1 MEEEMKQL
9 SIDAVAFDLEAI
21 MDFVFQNKNKDKS
34 SEIREVWDKNDEGT
48 LEMVQKSLA
57 EVKSDNL
64 GAIANIRY
72 DLVKV
77 LIEEVSSIGMF
88 NDDEVDED
96 KIKDTLEDDE
106 TYVGAPVVTTL
117 GQMLALNTLQRE
129 GMLIN
134 LERKNTE
141 ND

>member
-77 LIEEVSSIGMF
+77 LIEEVASIGMF
-88 NDDEVDED
+88 NDDEVEED